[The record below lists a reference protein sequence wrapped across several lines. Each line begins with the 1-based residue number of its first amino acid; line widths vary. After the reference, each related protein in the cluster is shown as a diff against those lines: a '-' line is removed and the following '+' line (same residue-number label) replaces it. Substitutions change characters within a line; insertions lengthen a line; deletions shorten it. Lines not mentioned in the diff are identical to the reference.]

1 MYNYI
6 VQSHC
11 TVWNIV
17 TRQNITKN
25 QKPIYGF
32 SHLQHI
38 PNDHAGMHP
47 DFFQCPSS
55 PIQTITNNF
64 SIHCNL
70 PKQSRVSTYHMVSTY
85 QQYIKYPYRPIAH
98 IGMHPDFFQ
107 CLSSPPKHSQKIIQ
121 PVHIQTNKQTNSGKY
136 LPYGKY
142 VPLITSNTPI
152 GQ

>member
-98 IGMHPDFFQ
+98 IGCTLIFSNVSVHHQ
-107 CLSSPPKHSQKIIQ
+107 NTHKKSYSLS
-121 PVHIQTNKQTNSGKY
+121 TYKQTNRQTAVSTY
-136 LPYGKY
+136 HMVSTYH
-142 VPLITSNTPI
+142 
-152 GQ
+152 